1 MPTEPGVSVQIDAEA
16 EAAYLRLG
24 RGQVART
31 VEFAE
36 DIFVD
41 LDEFG
46 VALGIEL
53 LDLETPLPLDDL
65 AEQFHIKTATLAL
78 LVRAIQWGTP
88 RPTLS
93 STAAGRHETPA
104 TFGTVHASGP
114 ALSASC

>member
-1 MPTEPGVSVQIDAEA
+1 MPVEPGVSVQIDAEA

-31 VEFAE
+31 VEFAD

-41 LDEFG
+41 LDEFN
-46 VALGIEL
+46 VVLGIEL
-53 LDLETPLPLDDL
+53 LDLETSLPLDDL

-93 STAAGRHETPA
+93 STAGGRHEAPTS
-104 TFGTVHASGP
+104 FGTVHASTSSLP
-114 ALSASC
+114 TNC

>member
-1 MPTEPGVSVQIDAEA
+1 MPAEPRVSVQIDAEA

-46 VALGIEL
+46 VVLGIEL
-53 LDLETPLPLDDL
+53 LDLEMSLPLDDL
-65 AEQFHIKTATLAL
+65 AEHFHINTATLAL

-93 STAAGRHETPA
+93 STAAGRQEAPTS
-104 TFGTVHASGP
+104 FGTVHTSGP
-114 ALSASC
+114 SLSASC